1 MVIFMK
7 YFIFLFSLFFV
18 FFIAYLLSFSKK
30 NIKHKL
36 PSILILL
43 ALEFIVASI
52 MLNTTI
58 GLATLDGIASG
69 IHYIIN
75 YSNKGIDFVFGDI
88 SSKTSMVFIVVAL
101 LPLVFIC
108 SIIGVFKY
116 IGALD
121 LIINTIGF
129 LINKISKVGK
139 LESFTAISAVIVGM
153 MPAYVS
159 IKDYIPTLSKAQMYT
174 IAACTISTV
183 DIALLGAYTQM
194 IEPRYVFIGVSLNF
208 FSTFI
213 IVSIINPSE
222 PTNIEA
228 CSLGENKAERGSFFE
243 VLTDHMQDAFK
254 LILAIVPIILGFV
267 ALISMLNDI
276 FLNFLGIS
284 FQEIIGYI
292 FSPLAFILGSS
303 WDESITF
310 GTIIATKILSNEFVA
325 MIDYMKITNITP
337 RTDAIIS
344 IFLISFANFG
354 SIGMI
359 IGCVTSISREHG
371 KMIASNSFRLII
383 GSTLVSCLSATIV
396 GIFV

>member
-1 MVIFMK
+1 M
-7 YFIFLFSLFFV
+7 
-18 FFIAYLLSFSKK
+18 
-30 NIKHKL
+30 
-36 PSILILL
+36 
-43 ALEFIVASI
+43 
-52 MLNTTI
+52 
-58 GLATLDGIASG
+58 
-69 IHYIIN
+69 IN
-75 YSNKGIDFVFGDI
+75 YANKGIDFVFGDI
-88 SSKTSMVFIVVAL
+88 TSKTTMVFVVVAL
-101 LPLVFIC
+101 LPLIFIC
-108 SIIGVFKY
+108 SIIGLFKY

-153 MPAYVS
+153 MPAYIS
-159 IKDYIPTLSKAQMYT
+159 IKDYIPKLSKAQMYT

-194 IEPRYVFIGVSLNF
+194 LEPRYVFIGVCLNF

-222 PTNIEA
+222 PTNIA
-228 CSLGENKAERGSFFE
+228 TCSLGKSERGSFFE

-254 LILAIVPIILGFV
+254 LILAIVPIIIGFI

-276 FLNFLGIS
+276 FLNVFGIS
-284 FQEIIGYI
+284 FQGILGYI

-310 GTIIATKILSNEFVA
+310 GKIIATKILTNEFVA
-325 MIDYMKITNITP
+325 MIDYMKITNMTP
-337 RTDAIIS
+337 RTDAIMS
-344 IFLISFANFG
+344 VFLISFANFG

-371 KMIASNSFRLII
+371 KMIASNSFRLIV

-396 GIFV
+396 GLFV

>member
-1 MVIFMK
+1 MK
-7 YFIFLFSLFFV
+7 YLIFFFSLIFV
-18 FFIAYLLSFSKK
+18 FLIAYLLSFSKK

-36 PSILILL
+36 PSILTLL
-43 ALEFIVASI
+43 TLEIIVAST

-75 YSNKGIDFVFGDI
+75 YANKGIDFVFGDV
-88 SSKTSMVFIVVAL
+88 SSKTSMVFVVVAL
-101 LPLVFIC
+101 LPLIFIC
-108 SIIGVFKY
+108 SIIGIFKY

-139 LESFTAISAVIVGM
+139 LESFAAISAVIVGM

-159 IKDYIPTLSKAQMYT
+159 IKDYIPRLSKAQMYT
-174 IAACTISTV
+174 IAACTVSTV

-194 IEPRYVFIGVSLNF
+194 VEPRYVFIGVSLNF

-222 PTNIEA
+222 PTNITT
-228 CSLGENKAERGSFFE
+228 CPLGANKGERGSFFE

-254 LILAIVPIILGFV
+254 LILAIVPIIIGFV
-267 ALISMLNDI
+267 ALISMLNDV
-276 FLNFLGIS
+276 FLNILGIS
-284 FQEIIGYI
+284 FQGILGYI

-303 WDESITF
+303 WDESVTF

-325 MIDYMKITNITP
+325 MIDYMKLTSITP
-337 RTDAIIS
+337 RTDAIMS
-344 IFLISFANFG
+344 VFLISFANFG

-371 KMIASNSFRLII
+371 KMIASNSFRLIV